1 MQPER
6 NSMAYVTSR
15 EFDTIIRLLTEQYSL
30 DVLHARLLKANA
42 LVSHKRPSRWQ
53 PLANQLYQLS
63 AGLRRDHP
71 ARYAIELLWQEMIS
85 STTKEDQQET
95 LDGLAE
101 RINECLTEKF
111 GVIPDKHPELIAA
124 LGAYH
129 RALASVS
136 SVDIAYIEILLRA
149 SKDVAQFLREH
160 QGEVRAAAPS
170 SEQADTDPKR
180 QADQEEGKL

>member
-1 MQPER
+1 
-6 NSMAYVTSR
+6 MAHVTSP

-30 DVLHARLLKANA
+30 NVLHERLLKANA
-42 LVSHKRPSRWQ
+42 LVSHKRPPRWQ

-85 STTKEDQQET
+85 STTAEDQQ
-95 LDGLAE
+95 DAFDALAE

-111 GVIPDKHPELIAA
+111 AVIPDRQTDLIAA

-129 RALASVS
+129 HALASVS
-136 SVDIAYIEILLRA
+136 GADVAYIEILLRA

-160 QGEVRAAAPS
+160 KEEVLAATPS
-170 SEQADTDPKR
+170 SEMGESETGDKPEDVQTER
-180 QADQEEGKL
+180 S